1 MNSGSF
7 FCLDHETSKIEEGI
21 AIFDYVDL
29 PDRSDGNNIV
39 EYPVRLTISPNRVKF
54 YVHFFDENGT
64 PRHMEEVIL
73 ELPYLTK
80 DNESLS
86 STIKTIYNTAFPQ
99 IDHLGDLVDARYS
112 ERDNSTYEELRKSR
126 INLDTYSSLYIWGL
140 LDEQENYQMKD
151 KSDASVTRF
160 LRKLLLDFM
169 FDLMHSDVFESS
181 KFYTQMREGL
191 LSDFFFSSIVKKS
204 EYYYYRR
211 LIRRK
216 CEDDD
221 VLSKIE
227 GLNKYVKELRK
238 IERKR
243 RNKIDRIERCPL
255 KKRYDKQN
263 EISKINDEYAKNK
276 AELVDAKKE
285 YTAIVQ
291 RLTALY
297 AENFDR
303 AEKEWIEMI
312 MNPLSEKHFSYTP
325 EWYENIIPRKKH
337 DGFSVS
343 DSWFVDPE
351 EEMERIIFPSV
362 EDVPQNEGEHKKD
375 YHYLNSFELYHLIGT
390 GDDSSVISRESKV
403 SKWFY
408 RRFAFWDAFRLHFF
422 YLGNAVIVGLLF
434 AMSVCSLAFSSFWT
448 CPRNFA
454 LLPASLA
461 FSFFVAGIYY
471 LILVKRAKKQE
482 KIDELL
488 VKNRRER
495 ESLRS
500 FRFALVF
507 LVAWAFLYCYE
518 SPYLCVLILKLVVFI
533 GIPILLLCIRPR
545 PHILHNIHLFVPRL
559 VASITA
565 AWIVL
570 VIGNDLFKEQLSW
583 PLRIILLL
591 VVCLFVCYE
600 NNKTLLCVP
609 TWRKVVRAL
618 QLLVISFSIS
628 LMVGLLAIDILAP
641 SIPISGQETVYHWTF
656 LQGNSGSTLDIY
668 PKLLSQF
675 SFLAM
680 FIGVFIQMTFE
691 EKIITEM

>member
-1 MNSGSF
+1 MNNGSF

-29 PDRSDGNNIV
+29 PDLSDGDNIV
-39 EYPVRLTISPNRVKF
+39 KYPVRLSISPDRVKF

-73 ELPYLTK
+73 DLPYLTK

-99 IDHLGDLVDARYS
+99 KDRLDDLVDLHYTKT
-112 ERDNSTYEELRKSR
+112 DNSAYKNFRKIR
-126 INLDTYSSLYIWGL
+126 INQDTYSSLYIWGL
-140 LDEQENYQMKD
+140 FDEKRHYQMKD
-151 KSDASVTRF
+151 DSDASVTRF

-181 KFYTQMREGL
+181 KFYSQMREGL

-216 CEDDD
+216 CKDED
-221 VLSKIE
+221 VLSKIDD
-227 GLNKYVKELRK
+227 LSKYVKELRK

-243 RNKIDRIERCPL
+243 RNNIDRIERCPL
-255 KKRYDKQN
+255 KKRYEKQK
-263 EISKINDEYAKNK
+263 EISKINDDYAKNK
-276 AELVDAKKE
+276 AELVDAKRE
-285 YTAIVQ
+285 YAAIVQ

-297 AENFDR
+297 AEDFDR

-312 MNPLSEKHFSYTP
+312 VNPLSEKHFSYTP
-325 EWYENIIPRKKH
+325 EWYDNKLPRKKH
-337 DGFSVS
+337 PGFCVS

-362 EDVPQNEGEHKKD
+362 EDVPPKEGKHKKD

-408 RRFAFWDAFRLHFF
+408 RRFALRDAFRLHFF
-422 YLGNAVIVGLLF
+422 NLGNAVIVSLLAVMAIASF
-434 AMSVCSLAFSSFWT
+434 FPCFWT

-454 LLPASLA
+454 LLPASLS
-461 FSFFVAGIYY
+461 FSFCVAGIYY
-471 LILVKRAKKQE
+471 FILVRRAKNLE

-488 VKNRRER
+488 VKNRRKR
-495 ESLRS
+495 EFFRS
-500 FRFALVF
+500 FRFALLF
-507 LVAWAFLYCYE
+507 LGAWAFLYYYE
-518 SPYLCVLILKLVVFI
+518 SPDLRVLILKLAVFI
-533 GIPILLLCIRPR
+533 GIPLSLLIIPPR
-545 PHILHNIHLFVPRL
+545 PHLLPNIHLFVPRL

-570 VIGNDLFKEQLSW
+570 VIGNNLFEEQLSW
-583 PLRIILLL
+583 PLRIILL
-591 VVCLFVCYE
+591 VVVSFFVYYE
-600 NNKTLLCVP
+600 NNKTIQFVP
-609 TWRKVVRAL
+609 TGQKILRASE
-618 QLLVISFSIS
+618 LLVISFSIS